1 MSVDD
6 SDHMADQRQVGAAG
20 HAWFRRKMHPRAPFL
35 AAVIGLHVLF
45 VSLLLL
51 HRNRP
56 DVDAGLQTV
65 AISAVEQQRSGEVAP
80 PAIPVTLSRPS
91 DLVLPSPPTDISI
104 DVSSDVPAASTS
116 ALTTSNT
123 SSGAKGLVM
132 ITDADYVHKP
142 LMYYPPES
150 RRRNEEGE
158 VLLLV
163 LIGPDGM
170 AKEASIYR
178 SSGSPFLDEA
188 ARQAVY
194 TAVFRP
200 FSVNGV
206 ALAVRVIA
214 PFRYNLIRSSTD
226 RSF

>member
-6 SDHMADQRQVGAAG
+6 SDHMTDRLQGVAAG
-20 HAWFRRKMHPRAPFL
+20 HAWHRWKMPPRAPFL
-35 AAVIGLHVLF
+35 VAVIGLHVLF
-45 VSLLLL
+45 VWLLVL
-51 HRNRP
+51 HRSRP
-56 DVDAGLQTV
+56 DVDADIVTV
-65 AISAVEQQRSGEVAP
+65 AISAVEQRRSGDIAP
-80 PAIPVTLSRPS
+80 PAIPLKLSRPS
-91 DLVLPSPPTDISI
+91 DVVLPLPPIDISS

-116 ALTTSNT
+116 ALSTSNA
-123 SSGAKGLVM
+123 SSGGNGLVM
-132 ITDADYVHKP
+132 LTDADYVHKP
-142 LMYYPPES
+142 RMYYPPDA

-170 AKEASIYR
+170 AKEVSIYR
-178 SSGSPFLDEA
+178 SSGNALLDEA

-206 ALAVRVIA
+206 ALAGKAIA
-214 PFRYNLIRSSTD
+214 PFKYSLIR
-226 RSF
+226 RSAD

>member
-6 SDHMADQRQVGAAG
+6 SDPMADRRQGAAAG
-20 HAWFRRKMHPRAPFL
+20 HAWLRWKMPPRAPFL
-35 AAVIGLHVLF
+35 VAVIGLHVLF
-45 VSLLLL
+45 VWLLVL

-56 DVDAGLQTV
+56 EVDADILTV
-65 AISAVEQQRSGEVAP
+65 AISAVEQQRSGDVAP
-80 PAIPVTLSRPS
+80 PAIPLKLSRPS
-91 DLVLPSPPTDISI
+91 DLVLPLPPIDLSS

-116 ALTTSNT
+116 ALTTSNG

-142 LMYYPPES
+142 RMYYPPEA

-170 AKEASIYR
+170 AKEVSIYR
-178 SSGSPFLDEA
+178 SSGNPLLDEA

-206 ALAVRVIA
+206 ALAGKVIA
-214 PFRYNLIRSSTD
+214 PFRYNLIRWPAD
-226 RSF
+226 